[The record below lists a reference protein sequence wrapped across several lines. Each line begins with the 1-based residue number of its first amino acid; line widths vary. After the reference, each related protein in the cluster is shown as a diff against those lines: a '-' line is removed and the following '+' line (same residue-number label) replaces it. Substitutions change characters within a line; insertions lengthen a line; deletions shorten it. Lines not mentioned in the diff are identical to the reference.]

1 MTVPDDPNDPVLIRR
16 RRIARIAE
24 LAQRLGYT
32 LFGAAIVAFIVAF
45 IVGFSPGW
53 VTFIVTAM
61 AVGSILLAPA
71 IVAGYAVKAA
81 DREDRGLPSGH

>member
-1 MTVPDDPNDPVLIRR
+1 MDAVTAPDDPILARR
-16 RRIARIAE
+16 RRIARMSE
-24 LAQRLGYT
+24 LGQRIGYT
-32 LFGAAIVAFIVAF
+32 LFGAAIVAFVVAF

-53 VTFIVTAM
+53 VTFIVGSM
-61 AVGSILLAPA
+61 LVGSIFLAPA